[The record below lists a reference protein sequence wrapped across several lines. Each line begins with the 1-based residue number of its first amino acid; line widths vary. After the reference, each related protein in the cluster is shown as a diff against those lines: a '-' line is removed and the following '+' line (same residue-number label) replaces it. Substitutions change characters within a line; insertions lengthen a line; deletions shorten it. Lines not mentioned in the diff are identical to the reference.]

1 MKNDKKQKKNEQ
13 EKKGKNVDIREKSG
27 RQKGVAISK
36 RQKGNDNEE
45 KLKTQ
50 KKKDA
55 NNSNN
60 TGSNKHKLIV

>member
-1 MKNDKKQKKNEQ
+1 M
-13 EKKGKNVDIREKSG
+13 DIREKSD
-27 RQKGVAISK
+27 RQKGAAISK

-55 NNSNN
+55 NN
-60 TGSNKHKLIV
+60 